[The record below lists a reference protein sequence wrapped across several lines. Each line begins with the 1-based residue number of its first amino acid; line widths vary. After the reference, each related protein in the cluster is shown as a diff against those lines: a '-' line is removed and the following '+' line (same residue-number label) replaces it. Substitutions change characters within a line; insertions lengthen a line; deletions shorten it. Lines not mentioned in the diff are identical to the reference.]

1 MYVPP
6 VARRPRPSRGRTLL
20 LVAGAVAALLV
31 TMALVAWAGA
41 SQDAEP
47 RRVVA
52 VQVFGEDRRQ
62 AVYAEVHI
70 GDKGPFRFLVD
81 TGASTTVIDP
91 EVAAQLELRDSD
103 AFAIV
108 RGVGGTVQ
116 GAGIGRLKHWRIGDV
131 RLPDLEVLVTD
142 LPQFIT
148 SRPTDDRR
156 DTAGLLGS
164 DVLSTLGIVTID
176 FARGRLVTH
185 DTPTGDVAP
194 LVVTRGPNSVAVF
207 VYARVH
213 GQGPYLFHLDT
224 GAEVSTIEP
233 ASAADLGLP
242 DTGRRVSL
250 VGLGGSRSGAEVTV
264 DGWQVG
270 DVALPPAD
278 IASVAYL
285 NVTIALRSGG
295 KDITPAGALGID
307 VLGSFSSI
315 SLDYAKERLF
325 VVR

>member
-6 VARRPRPSRGRTLL
+6 VARGQRPGRGRTLL
-20 LVAGAVAALLV
+20 VAAGALAALLL

-41 SQDAEP
+41 SKEAEP

-52 VQVFGEDRRQ
+52 VQVVGEGRRQ
-62 AVYAEVHI
+62 AVYADVHI

-91 EVAAQLELRDSD
+91 EVAQQLQLRDSD

-116 GAGIGRLKHWRIGDV
+116 GAGIGRVKRWRIGDL
-131 RLPDLEVLVTD
+131 RLPDQEVLVTD
-142 LPQFIT
+142 LPQFTT
-148 SRPTDDRR
+148 SRPAEARR

-176 FARGRLVTH
+176 FVNRQLVAH

-194 LVVTRGPNSVAVF
+194 LVVTRGQNSVAVF

-213 GQGPYLFHLDT
+213 DRGPYLFHLDT

-233 ASAADLGLP
+233 AAATDLGLR
-242 DTGRRVSL
+242 DTGHGVSL
-250 VGLGGSRSGAEVTV
+250 VGFGGSRNGPEVAI
-264 DGWQVG
+264 DDWRMG
-270 DVALPPAD
+270 DIALPPAT
-278 IASVAYL
+278 IAAVAYL

-295 KDITPAGALGID
+295 KDVTPAGALGID

-315 SLDYAKERLF
+315 SLDYTKERLI
-325 VVR
+325 VGR